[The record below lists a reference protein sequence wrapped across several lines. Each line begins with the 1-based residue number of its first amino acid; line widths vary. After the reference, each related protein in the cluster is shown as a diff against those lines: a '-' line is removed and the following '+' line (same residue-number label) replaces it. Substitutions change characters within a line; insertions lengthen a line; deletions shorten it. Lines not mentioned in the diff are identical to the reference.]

1 MVAVQPGQR
10 RRHDGLTNLSRT
22 QPVTNT
28 AQTLPG
34 DLAYLPP
41 KFRNLTE
48 LSQKQLGE
56 AIGVTRETVR
66 QRHIAG
72 TLPPKLPN
80 RPKSRPKWSA
90 AAINEHLRQQ
100 CADSLAANS
109 QAKND

>member
-1 MVAVQPGQR
+1 M
-10 RRHDGLTNLSRT
+10 
-22 QPVTNT
+22 TNT

-100 CADSLAANS
+100 CADSLAAQNTTA
-109 QAKND
+109 QTN